1 MARFTANSQHVLGS
15 NKDALN
21 HCISQLTLDT
31 QTPVSSPTFGVCHPD
46 EVDDSKAFF
55 CGDFNRNGSVRTFV
69 STERAPVA
77 LHESVAAPPE
87 PDTTNILPIHQTT
100 DATFTQIA
108 SFALDSLHS
117 SDATSDS
124 GTLELAIWVPI
135 VVTSAFVAVLIC
147 ISCYYLRNES
157 GRRNSGR
164 QNPDNDVI
172 LNNLARSGIIE
183 PQPARTVR
191 RSRSRPLMQH
201 PHNDP
206 YQPDS
211 IPLQDLPPLPPLPP
225 LSPLSE
231 SIPRRLLP
239 TSTAARIHPRHP
251 RAHPRQ
257 DPGPSSQND
266 DDSIRTVVNEP
277 QEIESVDTRRSSF
290 GDTRIVEPSS
300 PLS

>member
-1 MARFTANSQHVLGS
+1 MALFTANSQLVLGS

-31 QTPVSSPTFGVCHPD
+31 QTPVSSLTFSVCHRG
-46 EVDDSKAFF
+46 EVDDSKAFL
-55 CGDFNRNGSVRTFV
+55 CSDFNRSDSVRTFV

-77 LHESVAAPPE
+77 LYESVAAPPE
-87 PDTTNILPIHQTT
+87 PDTTSRLPIHQTIN
-100 DATFTQIA
+100 ASFTQIA

-124 GTLELAIWVPI
+124 GSVEPAIWVPI
-135 VVTSAFVAVLIC
+135 VVTSAFVAVVIC
-147 ISCYYLRNES
+147 VSCYCSRNES

-225 LSPLSE
+225 LSPLLE
-231 SIPRRLLP
+231 PILGRPLP
-239 TSTAARIHPRHP
+239 TSTAAGIHPRHP
-251 RAHPRQ
+251 RAHPRR

-266 DDSIRTVVNEP
+266 DNSSRTVVNEP
-277 QEIESVDTRRSSF
+277 QEIESVDNRRSSV